1 MSAGSKVFYRDPH
14 KQYPTAKR
22 GKGVF
27 IYDEHD
33 KDYLDGSS
41 GALVVNVGHGNEEI
55 IEAVHKQMRAI
66 SFAHTSQFQTDVLVE
81 YANRLAPLLPGELEY
96 TYFVAGG
103 SEAVDTAIKM
113 ARQYQVD
120 RGKASKHK
128 VIGRWTS
135 FHGHTMGALSAGGYG
150 DWRKYHAPN
159 LLDFPHIQPPLCYRC
174 PFGHTPDTC
183 QHQCAAQLEDA
194 ILREGPEN
202 VAAFIFEPVIGSSAG
217 ATVAPAAYYRK
228 VSEICQKYDVL
239 MIVDE
244 VMCGFGRTGTLFASE
259 HWELQPD
266 LMVTGK
272 GISSGYAPLGAVM
285 VHPKIFETLKE
296 GAARR
301 FVHGFTSS
309 GNPVSVTAGLAVLN
323 FLQQHAVLEK
333 MKETSVYL
341 QQRLQQLQNQHPIIG
356 DVRGIGLMW
365 GIELVRNRETREPFA
380 PELQV
385 TGQTVSTAFANGL
398 IVYPSQKFHLGRYGD
413 CIIIAPPLIIT
424 REEIDLLI
432 ERLEQT
438 LCVIEEKFASHLY

>member
-1 MSAGSKVFYRDPH
+1 MNPGSKVFYRDPH

-27 IYDEHD
+27 IYDENE

-113 ARQYQVD
+113 ARQYQVE
-120 RGKASKHK
+120 RGKTSKHK

-135 FHGHTMGALSAGGYG
+135 FHGHTIGALSVGGYA
-150 DWRKYHAPN
+150 DWRKFHSPN
-159 LLDFPHIQPPLCYRC
+159 LLAFPHIQPPLCYRC
-174 PFGHTPDTC
+174 PFGHTPDSC

-202 VAAFIFEPVIGSSAG
+202 VAAFIFEPVIGSSAS
-217 ATVAPAAYYRK
+217 ATVAPPVYFQK
-228 VSEICQKYDVL
+228 VSEICKKYDVL
-239 MIVDE
+239 LIVDE

-259 HWELQPD
+259 HWNLQPD

-285 VHPKIFETLKE
+285 VHPKVFETLKE
-296 GAARR
+296 GSARR

-309 GNPVSVTAGLAVLN
+309 GNPVSVSAGLAVLN
-323 FLQQHAVLEK
+323 FLQQNAVLEK
-333 MKETSVYL
+333 VKHTSAYL
-341 QQRLQQLQNQHPIIG
+341 EKRLKQLQDHHPIIG
-356 DVRGIGLMW
+356 DVRGIGMMW
-365 GIELVRNRETREPFA
+365 GVELVRNRASREPFP

-385 TGQTVSTAFANGL
+385 TAQTVSAAFANGL

-413 CIIIAPPLIIT
+413 SIMIAPPLIIT
-424 REEIDLLI
+424 MDEIDLLI
-432 ERLEQT
+432 ERLEKT
-438 LCVIEEKFASHLY
+438 LHEIGMKLEAYLY